1 MKPSND
7 LFDLIKS
14 LTKSEKRFFKLSSS
28 LQSGKKNYLKIFDV
42 IDKQD
47 EYDEEAIKRT
57 FKTKRFVQHFPS
69 EKNHLYKLIL
79 KSLRAYK
86 SDNTINSILQQEI
99 KNIEI
104 LYHKALYKEAN
115 KFLQRAKKKAK
126 EHEKFYYLYELLLWE
141 KILLEEEYEE
151 GEFTK
156 DIDSLIIEERN
167 VINKLRNLAA
177 YHILYSKINY
187 IFRSGGYVRN
197 AIDRKI
203 VAEIVNHPLISE
215 KNTALSKRATTICY
229 YIKGYCALANQDTK
243 LCLENFRKVKKVFDQ
258 NPLIKDDLTKRYIN
272 TIANMLN
279 CHIEMGNND
288 EARTLIDEMNR
299 LPENRSFS
307 SFDSRVRI
315 FTSSYL
321 NQLNLNAK
329 NGNFEESV
337 KLSPEIIEQL
347 GKFEN
352 KINKEQEVLFY
363 FKLAYAHFCYGDF
376 NVALFWINK
385 VLNDNEPSLR
395 QDLYGYSRLFNLII
409 HFELGNFELLEYI
422 IKSTHRYLNKRQLA
436 YKIEEIIIKS
446 LKALSKNKSK
456 NEYDDILIG
465 IQNDISALGDN
476 EYEMV
481 ALKFFDFSAWVH
493 SKLNNCTM
501 SESIKRLKPKKKLAK
516 K

>member
-47 EYDEEAIKRT
+47 TYDEEGIKRT
-57 FKTKRFVQHFPS
+57 FKNKRFVQHFPS

-79 KSLRAYK
+79 KSLRAYRA
-86 SDNTINSILQQEI
+86 DNTINSILQQEI

-115 KFLQRAKKKAK
+115 KFLQRAKKKAN
-126 EHEKFYYLYELLLWE
+126 EHEKFYYLYELMLWE

-156 DIDSLIIEERN
+156 DIDSLIVNERN

-197 AIDRKI
+197 LVDKKI
-203 VAEIVNHPLISE
+203 VAEISNHPLISD

-229 YIKGYCALANQDTK
+229 YIKGYCALANQDLD
-243 LCLENFRKVKKVFDQ
+243 LCIENFRKVKKVFDD
-258 NPLIKDDLTKRYIN
+258 NPLIKNDLTKRYIN
-272 TIANMLN
+272 TVASILSSQIELGNYSQAQNM
-279 CHIEMGNND
+279 IK
-288 EARTLIDEMNR
+288 EMNA
-299 LPENRSFS
+299 LPDSSRSFS
-307 SFDSRVRI
+307 NYDSRVRI

-321 NQLNLNAK
+321 NELTLNSRK
-329 NGNFEESV
+329 GDFEESV
-337 KLSPEIIEQL
+337 KLAPEIIEQL
-347 GKFEN
+347 EKYEN
-352 KINKEQEVLFY
+352 KINKEQEVLFHY
-363 FKLAYAHFCYGDF
+363 KIAYAYFCYGDY

-395 QDLYGYSRLFNLII
+395 QDVYGYSRIFNLLI

-436 YKIEEIIIKS
+436 YKIEELMIKS
-446 LKALSKNKSK
+446 LKSLSKNKSK
-456 NEYDDILIG
+456 DEYNNILQELSDEIDKLKDD
-465 IQNDISALGDN
+465 
-476 EYEMV
+476 EYEMA
-481 ALKFFDFSAWVH
+481 ALKFFDFDAWVH
-493 SKLNNCTM
+493 SKLNGCTI
-501 SESIKRLKPKKKLAK
+501 SESIKNRKLLKA
-516 K
+516 

>member
-42 IDKQD
+42 IDKQN
-47 EYDEEAIKRT
+47 EYDEDAIK
-57 FKTKRFVQHFPS
+57 KAYKNKRFVQHFPS

-115 KFLQRAKKKAK
+115 KFLQRAKKKAN

-197 AIDRKI
+197 NIDKKI

-229 YIKGYCALANQDTK
+229 YIKGYCALANHDTE
-243 LCLENFRKVKKVFDQ
+243 LCLENFRKVKRIFDQ
-258 NPLIKDDLTKRYIN
+258 NPLIKNDLTKRYIN
-272 TIANMLN
+272 TISSMLT
-279 CHIEMGNND
+279 CYIEMGNQE
-288 EARTLIDEMNR
+288 EAQILIEEMNA
-299 LPENRSFS
+299 LPENRSFA

-329 NGNFEESV
+329 NGDFDKSV
-337 KLSPEIIEQL
+337 KLAPEIIEQL
-347 GKFEN
+347 EGFKN

-363 FKLAYAHFCYGDF
+363 YKIAYAYFCYGDY

-395 QDLYGYSRLFNLII
+395 QDLYGYSRIFNLLI

-436 YKIEEIIIKS
+436 YKIEEMIIKS
-446 LKALSKNKSK
+446 LKSLSKNKSK
-456 NEYDDILIG
+456 SEYDEILTG
-465 IQNDISALGDN
+465 ISAEIDKLKDN
-476 EYEMV
+476 EYEM
-481 ALKFFDFSAWVH
+481 AAMKFFNFDAWVH
-493 SKLNNCTM
+493 SKLNNC
-501 SESIKRLKPKKKLAK
+501 SISDSIKSNQKKLVRVK